1 MSSLPELVRGLALR
15 EGVETVVVVSADGLP
30 IDQAR
35 DAGAALDPEA
45 LAALTA
51 TLVQHAGRL
60 GETVDRG
67 APSTMVLEYER
78 GLLIAA
84 GAGGGVWL
92 LLLVRPDVNVGP
104 LLYDLRRHRSAIAAL
119 L

>member
-15 EGVETVVVVSADGLP
+15 EGVEAVVVVSADGLT
-30 IDQAR
+30 IDQAG
-35 DAGAALDPEA
+35 DAGATPDPEA

-60 GETVDRG
+60 GETVGRG
-67 APSTMVLEYER
+67 APATLVLEYEH

-84 GAGGGVWL
+84 GVDGGVWL
-92 LLLVRPDVNVGP
+92 LLLVRSDTNVGP
-104 LLYDLRRHRSAIAAL
+104 LLYDLRRHRPAIAAL